1 MNVLILTPDTVGST
15 LLQRITTLALHLNKE
30 DVVNCH
36 ELTNGLMV
44 KSNKIYK
51 NFSLN
56 YSQTLDDVSNVLEQ
70 SKSSLVSRLAK
81 YHLDNRKDHVVL
93 QKKFYKF
100 LKNFNDKILV
110 CRRKNIFEYAMASSI
125 KNKSQVLNVYQ
136 KKHRV
141 AVREVDAVNPDFFL
155 KKCQD
160 YIEYEKWL
168 EENFK
173 NYEYDV
179 VYYEDFAID
188 PDKEINRIF
197 NIDNIF
203 KNTFGE
209 KLGTIFQKEYL
220 ISNRRISLENRL
232 EFMPLIKYKKTM
244 IMLEKKCIL
253 PKGMAAP
260 VKNTSL
266 EDKKRMINN
275 FDQCQELFY
284 TFARRHNW
292 IDISNIN
299 YDFWNSKYI

>member
-155 KKCQD
+155 K
-160 YIEYEKWL
+160 
-168 EENFK
+168 N
-173 NYEYDV
+173 
-179 VYYEDFAID
+179 
-188 PDKEINRIF
+188 
-197 NIDNIF
+197 
-203 KNTFGE
+203 
-209 KLGTIFQKEYL
+209 
-220 ISNRRISLENRL
+220 
-232 EFMPLIKYKKTM
+232 
-244 IMLEKKCIL
+244 
-253 PKGMAAP
+253 
-260 VKNTSL
+260 VKIT
-266 EDKKRMINN
+266 
-275 FDQCQELFY
+275 
-284 TFARRHNW
+284 
-292 IDISNIN
+292 
-299 YDFWNSKYI
+299 